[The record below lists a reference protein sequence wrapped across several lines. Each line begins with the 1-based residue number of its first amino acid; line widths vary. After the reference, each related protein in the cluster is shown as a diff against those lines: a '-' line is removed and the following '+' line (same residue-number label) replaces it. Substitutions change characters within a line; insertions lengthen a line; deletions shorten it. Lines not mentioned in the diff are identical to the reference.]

1 MRLASEPTRKPSAI
15 ESGELRLSAFG
26 GGLKRPP
33 SQKELAGILRVTT
46 RHLRR
51 WESAEA
57 AAHRPCSRPYTHA
70 DLWSL
75 YQKHGRKGWDRETAA
90 RLGLA
95 PVFQRFDEIRFGEFG
110 GELKDDRSMTATL
123 LLRSIAGEDE
133 GPVAAGDNPLPRMFG
148 VGLARA
154 GKAQLR
160 SILDCTQ
167 ARDILVKAFFEAALV
182 AEAKHVPQ
190 AGDADLRTALSA

>member
-1 MRLASEPTRKPSAI
+1 MRLASEPMRKPSAV
-15 ESGELRLSAFG
+15 ESDEVRLSAFG
-26 GGLKRPP
+26 GGLKRQP

-57 AAHRPCSRPYTHA
+57 AANRPCSRPYTHA
-70 DLWSL
+70 DLWRL
-75 YQKHGRKGWDRETAA
+75 YQKHGRKGWDRETAT

-95 PVFQRFDEIRFGEFG
+95 PIFQRFDAVRFGEFG

-123 LLRSIAGEDE
+123 MLRSIAGDE
-133 GPVAAGDNPLPRMFG
+133 GPVAAGGDPLPRMLG
-148 VGLARA
+148 VGLAKA
-154 GKAQLR
+154 AKAQLR
-160 SILDCTQ
+160 TIIDCAQ

>member
-1 MRLASEPTRKPSAI
+1 MRLASEPMRRSSAV
-15 ESGELRLSAFG
+15 ENGELRLSAFG

-51 WESAEA
+51 WERAEA
-57 AAHRPCSRPYTHA
+57 AANRPCSRPYTHA

-75 YQKHGRKGWDRETAA
+75 YQKHGRKGWDREIAA

-95 PVFQRFDEIRFGEFG
+95 QIFQRFDEIRFGEFG
-110 GELKDDRSMTATL
+110 GDLKDDRSMTATL
-123 LLRSIAGEDE
+123 MLRSIAADE
-133 GPVAAGDNPLPRMFG
+133 AQVASGCDPLPRMLG
-148 VGLARA
+148 AGLAKA
-154 GKAQLR
+154 AKAQLR
-160 SILDCTQ
+160 TIVDCAQ

-182 AEAKHVPQ
+182 AEAKHVAPD
-190 AGDADLRTALSA
+190 GDADLPTTLSA